1 MRAIIN
7 TYLSITASCVC
18 TFITSLYANKG
29 KLNMVSFFFL
39 YLWQFLKSL
48 IVLTFQIHIQ
58 NATLA
63 GGVAVGAIA
72 DMTINPFG
80 AMIVGSVAGVV
91 STLGFQFLTPFLNHY
106 VHDTCMFT
114 FIIYRKFPFYGPVGK
129 YKFIG

>member
-18 TFITSLYANKG
+18 TCITSLYANKG
-29 KLNMVSFFFL
+29 KLNMVSFFFI
-39 YLWQFLKSL
+39 FMTISKIINSF
-48 IVLTFQIHIQ
+48 ITFKIHIQ

-114 FIIYRKFPFYGPVGK
+114 FIIYRKFAFYGPG
-129 YKFIG
+129 GE